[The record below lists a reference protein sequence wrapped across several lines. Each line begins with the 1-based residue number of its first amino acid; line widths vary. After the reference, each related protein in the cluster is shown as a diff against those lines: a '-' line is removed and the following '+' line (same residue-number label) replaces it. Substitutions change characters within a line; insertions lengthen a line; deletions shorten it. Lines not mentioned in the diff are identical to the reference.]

1 MMKTKTREIAY
12 KSIVFGDFL
21 RGCQHFVR
29 HFGLIFRILPFYETH
44 QHVFLEPNKKFDL
57 AIKIKSFFFF
67 QSKNTRT
74 SFCSRTRRVWFVFF
88 MSLFKMKHD
97 FQMVL
102 CHFMQY
108 AIVITMLEQI
118 RFPKNSTEPNH
129 LVKMNEI
136 LSTENI
142 HFFR

>member
-1 MMKTKTREIAY
+1 
-12 KSIVFGDFL
+12 
-21 RGCQHFVR
+21 
-29 HFGLIFRILPFYETH
+29 
-44 QHVFLEPNKKFDL
+44 
-57 AIKIKSFFFF
+57 
-67 QSKNTRT
+67 
-74 SFCSRTRRVWFVFF
+74 
-88 MSLFKMKHD
+88 
-97 FQMVL
+97 
-102 CHFMQY
+102 MQY